1 MFLTNY
7 YSGYNGGGNKYSH
20 DSSSSSIYQDT
31 TSRRSTLNNN
41 YNNNNYI
48 LPTYSNNNNDNVD
61 NAPVLGQIYT
71 DVRMEQEKKNLLT
84 LPTDPNKMYIKQG
97 SNTDKSFLS
106 TSVNK
111 GRRGT
116 WGSNPYP
123 QQKIFFFVSKEKN
136 MCFVFCQIIGSLY
149 CTKKVSLRI
158 VR

>member
-84 LPTDPNKMYIKQG
+84 LPTDPNKMYIKQER
-97 SNTDKSFLS
+97 NTYKAFFS
-106 TSVNK
+106 TTVNK
-111 GRRGT
+111 GG
-116 WGSNPYP
+116 G
-123 QQKIFFFVSKEKN
+123 
-136 MCFVFCQIIGSLY
+136 GASL
-149 CTKKVSLRI
+149 
-158 VR
+158 